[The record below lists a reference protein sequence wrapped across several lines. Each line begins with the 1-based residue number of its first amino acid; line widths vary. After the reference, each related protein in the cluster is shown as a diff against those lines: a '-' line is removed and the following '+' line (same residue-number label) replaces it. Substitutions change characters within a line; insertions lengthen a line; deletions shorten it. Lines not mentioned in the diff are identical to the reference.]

1 MDHHF
6 QQKRGRGRG
15 RKAGIPKKK
24 KRKAGIPA
32 RGHADGAAVGMEEV
46 DRLKIQS
53 EVKLI

>member
-15 RKAGIPKKK
+15 
-24 KRKAGIPA
+24 RKAGIPA

-46 DRLKIQS
+46 DGLKIQS